1 MMRQGLRTLLADQA
15 GLEVVA
21 DAGDG
26 RTAVRLAGE
35 AGVHVAVMDVTMPGL
50 NGIEATRQIRAE
62 HPAVQVVGLSMH
74 ADREFVTAMLA
85 AGASAYLL
93 KDCPFA
99 ELVTAIRAVAAGD
112 VYLSPKVAGIVVD
125 GCLEGMGGDAGPYC
139 GGKLTARERE
149 VLQLVADGKSSKQM
163 AVLLKLSAKT
173 VDTHRRQVMEKLDLH
188 SVAELTHYAIR
199 EGVTALR

>member
-1 MMRQGLRTLLADQA
+1 MLAEQA

-26 RTAVRLAGE
+26 RSAVRLAAE
-35 AGVHVAVMDVTMPGL
+35 TPVDVAVMDVTMAGL
-50 NGIEATRQIRAE
+50 NGIEATRQIKAG
-62 HPAVQVVGLSMH
+62 HPAVRVVGLSMH

-85 AGASAYLL
+85 AGASAYVL

-99 ELVTAIRAVAAGD
+99 ELVTAIRAVAAGE
-112 VYLSPKVAGIVVD
+112 VYLSPKVAGIVVG
-125 GCLEGMGGDAGPYC
+125 GCLEGMAGEAAAPYC

-149 VLQLVADGKSSKQM
+149 VLQLVADGKSSKQIAM
-163 AVLLKLSAKT
+163 LLKLSAKT
-173 VDTHRRQVMEKLDLH
+173 VDTHRRQVMEKLNLH

-199 EGVTALR
+199 EGVTALK

>member
-1 MMRQGLRTLLADQA
+1 MLAGEADF
-15 GLEVVA
+15 EVVA

-26 RTAVRLAGE
+26 RSAVRLAGE
-35 AGVHVAVMDVTMPGL
+35 AGADVAVMDVTMPGL
-50 NGIEATRQIRAE
+50 NGIEAARQLRAE
-62 HPAVQVVGLSMH
+62 HPGVRVVGLSMH

-99 ELVTAIRAVAAGD
+99 ELVTAIRTVAAGD

-125 GCLEGMGGDAGPYC
+125 GCLERMAGDAAPYC
-139 GGKLTARERE
+139 GGRLTARERE
-149 VLQLVADGKSSKQM
+149 VLQLVADGKSSKQV
-163 AVLLKLSAKT
+163 ARLLKLSAKT
-173 VDTHRRQVMEKLDLH
+173 VDTHRRQVMEKLGLH